1 MNLIVTC
8 PRKYEEDAKQEIEKI
23 LNDLGDTNPEINI
36 LYMPGILTLDTQVEY
51 SKISESITKKIN
63 DEPWSLRYCLRIIPV
78 QSFSETKIEE
88 IIHSLMEL
96 TNVIKSNQSFRI
108 TIEKRNS
115 TISSKELISTIA
127 KNFQNKVSL
136 KNPDWI
142 ILIEIIGE
150 KTGVSVIKENDI
162 LSIPKM
168 KRALID

>member
-88 IIHSLMEL
+88 IIPSLMKL

-115 TISSKELISTIA
+115 IISSKELISTIA

-168 KRALID
+168 KRALTD

>member
-150 KTGVSVIKENDI
+150 KTGVSVIKENEI

-168 KRALID
+168 KRALTD

>member
-23 LNDLGDTNPEINI
+23 LNDLCDTNPEINI

-96 TNVIKSNQSFRI
+96 TNVIKSI
-108 TIEKRNS
+108 KVLELPLK
-115 TISSKELISTIA
+115 KEIL
-127 KNFQNKVSL
+127 QYLL
-136 KNPDWI
+136 KN
-142 ILIEIIGE
+142 
-150 KTGVSVIKENDI
+150 
-162 LSIPKM
+162 
-168 KRALID
+168 

>member
-8 PRKYEEDAKQEIEKI
+8 SRKYEEDAKQEIEKI

-36 LYMPGILTLDTQVEY
+36 LYMPGILTVDTQVEY
-51 SKISESITKKIN
+51 SQISKSIIKKIN
-63 DEPWSLRYCLRIIPV
+63 DEPWSLRFCLRIVPV

-88 IIHSLMEL
+88 ITHSLMKL

-115 TISSKELISTIA
+115 IISSKELISTIA

-168 KRALID
+168 KRALTD

>member
-8 PRKYEEDAKQEIEKI
+8 PRKYEEDAKLEIEKI
-23 LNDLGDTNPEINI
+23 LNDLGDVNPEINI
-36 LYMPGILTLDTQVEY
+36 LCMPGILILDTQIEY
-51 SKISESITKKIN
+51 SKISKSIIKKIN

-78 QSFSETKIEE
+78 QIFSETKIEE
-88 IIHSLMEL
+88 IIHSLMKL
-96 TNVIKSNQSFRI
+96 TEVIKSDQSFRI

-150 KTGVSVIKENDI
+150 KTGVSVIKENEI

-168 KRALID
+168 KRALTD

>member
-23 LNDLGDTNPEINI
+23 LNDLGDANPEINI

-51 SKISESITKKIN
+51 SKISESIIKKIS
-63 DEPWSLRYCLRIIPV
+63 DEPWSLRYCSRIIPV

-88 IIHSLMEL
+88 IIRSLMKL

-115 TISSKELISTIA
+115 TISSKELISAIA

-150 KTGVSVIKENDI
+150 KNGVSVIKENEI
-162 LSIPKM
+162 ISIPKM
-168 KRALID
+168 KRSLTD

>member
-51 SKISESITKKIN
+51 SEISKSIIKKIN
-63 DEPWSLRYCLRIIPV
+63 DEPWLLRYCLRIIPV
-78 QSFSETKIEE
+78 QRFSETKIEE

-150 KTGVSVIKENDI
+150 KTGVSVIKENEI

-168 KRALID
+168 KRALTD

>member
-1 MNLIVTC
+1 M
-8 PRKYEEDAKQEIEKI
+8 K
-23 LNDLGDTNPEINI
+23 
-36 LYMPGILTLDTQVEY
+36 
-51 SKISESITKKIN
+51 
-63 DEPWSLRYCLRIIPV
+63 
-78 QSFSETKIEE
+78 
-88 IIHSLMEL
+88 L

-115 TISSKELISTIA
+115 IISSKELISTIA

-150 KTGVSVIKENDI
+150 KTGVSVIKENEI

-168 KRALID
+168 KRALTD

>member
-1 MNLIVTC
+1 LNLIVTC
-8 PRKYEEDAKQEIEKI
+8 SRKYEEDAKQEIEKI

-36 LYMPGILTLDTQVEY
+36 LYMPGILTVDTQVEY
-51 SKISESITKKIN
+51 SQISKSIIKKIN
-63 DEPWSLRYCLRIIPV
+63 DEPWSLRFCLRIVPV

-88 IIHSLMEL
+88 ITHSLMKL

-115 TISSKELISTIA
+115 IISSKELISTIA

-168 KRALID
+168 KRALTD